1 MKVIYSFNSFAGKT
15 TPGYWY
21 LRMAELSVQSMKN
34 CGYKV
39 ELYVDAESAD
49 FFRGDLF
56 CVPFDTV
63 HIVDFMQFPHNFSYW
78 NFGKLY
84 VYSLQNEPFLHV
96 DFDTYFKPGF
106 KIPENCAIVTEQ
118 LREYSYVKPFQ
129 HCAILQKQKQIPE
142 KLICSGLLGGKAYFA
157 FKELFEFACEYCKN
171 PPATHETMGY
181 LVGVEEFN
189 LSQLA
194 HLYQLPVVELPR
206 DEFLHWQGEN
216 KREVYG
222 DIIKDLYRKTFGKP
236 MYYGADDKKHYNH
249 LTINN

>member
-1 MKVIYSFNSFAGKT
+1 MKVIYSFNSYAGKI

-34 CGYKV
+34 CGYRV
-39 ELYVDAESAD
+39 ELYVDAESVD

-56 CVPFDTV
+56 CVPFDAV
-63 HIVDFMQFPHNFSYW
+63 HIVNFMQFPHDSAYW

-96 DFDTYFKPGF
+96 DFDTYFKSGF
-106 KIPENCAIVTEQ
+106 KIPENCAVVTEQ
-118 LREYSYVKPFQ
+118 LREYSYVKAFQ
-129 HCAILQKQKQIPE
+129 DVAILQKQKQLPAQ
-142 KLICSGLLGGKAYFA
+142 LICSGLLGGKAYFA
-157 FKELFEFACEYCKN
+157 FKELFEFAGEYCKN
-171 PPATHETMGY
+171 APRTNGETMAY

-194 HLYQLPVVELPR
+194 QLYQLPVVELPR
-206 DEFLHWQGEN
+206 DKFFHWQGAN

-222 DIIKDLYRKTFGKP
+222 DIIKDLYFKTFNKL
-236 MYYGADDKKHYNH
+236 MYYGANNPNI
-249 LTINN
+249 TIN